1 MIKTSIYKNTTKT
14 VYYMLSNTIVRS
26 YLTCLLV
33 FTLSCSKAQDLREP
47 TTSKELREE
56 VTVDTNIFT
65 VIYSETKEQPL
76 QLTYRSSNR
85 PKNVDR
91 GSMNFYTEDDEDVL
105 DGKEEIINLL
115 VGFLQ
120 VKIMQLIIENKEFES
135 KDHFVNYCWRASE
148 NKIIDKVRELNR
160 EPSKKSLEQ
169 IPSWEEMLSADIYGE
184 GSFLMKN

>member
-65 VIYSETKEQPL
+65 VIY
-76 QLTYRSSNR
+76 
-85 PKNVDR
+85 
-91 GSMNFYTEDDEDVL
+91 
-105 DGKEEIINLL
+105 
-115 VGFLQ
+115 
-120 VKIMQLIIENKEFES
+120 
-135 KDHFVNYCWRASE
+135 
-148 NKIIDKVRELNR
+148 
-160 EPSKKSLEQ
+160 
-169 IPSWEEMLSADIYGE
+169 
-184 GSFLMKN
+184 